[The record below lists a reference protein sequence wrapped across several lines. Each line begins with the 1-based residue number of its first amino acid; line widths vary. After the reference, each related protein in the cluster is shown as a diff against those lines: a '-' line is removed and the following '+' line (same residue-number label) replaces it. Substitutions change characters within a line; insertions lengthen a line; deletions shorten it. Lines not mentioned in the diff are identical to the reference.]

1 MMPGGFRI
9 MLCVT
14 PMNMRASFDGLALAV
29 KERLAIDAKTEKA
42 MFVFLNKRRDMVKM
56 LWRDA
61 TGWCL
66 LAKRLERRLIELPK
80 SFEPGATSHVI
91 DGKTLSMLMDGVE
104 IRRPTRRDIAHEARA
119 AIERRIS
126 LVAPQP
132 SA

>member
-9 MLCVT
+9 MMCMT
-14 PMNMRASFDGLALAV
+14 PMDMRASFDGLALAV
-29 KERLAIDAKTEKA
+29 KERLAIDARAEKA
-42 MFVFLNKRRDMVKM
+42 MYVFVNKRRDMVKI

-66 LAKRLERRLIELPK
+66 LAKRLERRLIELP
-80 SFEPGATSHVI
+80 SGFEPGATSHLI
-91 DGKTLSMLMDGVE
+91 DGKTLSTLMDGVE
-104 IRRPTRRDIAHEARA
+104 TRRPTRRDVAHDARA
-119 AIERRIS
+119 AVERRIS

>member
-14 PMNMRASFDGLALAV
+14 PMNMRVSFDGLALAV
-29 KERLAIDAKTEKA
+29 KERLAIDARTEKA
-42 MFVFLNKRRDMVKM
+42 MFVFINRRRDMVKM

-80 SFEPGATSHVI
+80 SFDAGATSHLI
-91 DGKTLSMLMDGVE
+91 DGRTLSTLMDGVE

-119 AIERRIS
+119 AVERRIA
-126 LVAPQP
+126 LVPPQP

>member
-14 PMNMRASFDGLALAV
+14 PMDVRASFDGLALAV
-29 KERLAIDAKTEKA
+29 KERLAIDARTEKA

-91 DGKTLSMLMDGVE
+91 DGKTLSMLMDGVA
-104 IRRPTRRDIAHEARA
+104 IRGPTRRDSSAQTARA
-119 AIERRIS
+119 VPSRSRR
-126 LVAPQP
+126 
-132 SA
+132 